1 MCELGKLADII
12 HVRPGDADI
21 EKHRVV
27 VAALLL
33 QQVFEIRADRGQ
45 RFRKPWLFVDA
56 VDREVDRSE
65 TGIAEAVD
73 HVRFH
78 QAAVRRQIDHEVL
91 LRGVIYDLVY
101 ELRTQ

>member
-12 HVRPGDADI
+12 HVRPSDADI

-33 QQVFEIRADRGQ
+33 QQVFEIRPDRGQ
-45 RFRKPWLFVDA
+45 RFREPWL
-56 VDREVDRSE
+56 
-65 TGIAEAVD
+65 
-73 HVRFH
+73 H